1 MFWLGPEGAI
11 LGPLFL
17 CLLVVIFDLTTAS
30 LKESPTFVPRTPMYN
45 DKENRIAEVK

>member
-30 LKESPTFVPRTPMYN
+30 MNESPTYAPRTPMYTE
-45 DKENRIAEVK
+45 KERRIAEVK